1 MRSNPAGHHGLPYTH
16 HALRPMQQRARL
28 PEYVE
33 QAMVFGQEAHGADAV
48 LHVVGRR
55 EVARWCAEGVRIDHL
70 EGVHVLC
77 SRAGGRDHSVSKQA
91 ARGLP
96 SLPPCSLRHVVA
108 QPPAKHP
115 PGIHRR
121 TIVSATHTAPA
132 TTLAVRWRPGL
143 SEWHCGRCRHGARF
157 GHEQDG
163 SMTNEREGVSEL
175 MPEGCRAWRYSTCC
189 SECSYLQTIVR

>member
-33 QAMVFGQEAHGADAV
+33 QAMVFGREAHGADAV

-55 EVARWCAEGVRIDHL
+55 EVARWRAEGVRIDHL
-70 EGVHVLC
+70 EGVHVLR
-77 SRAGGRDHSVSKQA
+77 SRGGRDPRVSKQA

-96 SLPPCSLRHVVA
+96 SLPSCGLRHVVA
-108 QPPAKHP
+108 QPRAKHP

-132 TTLAVRWRPGL
+132 TTLAIRRRPGQF
-143 SEWHCGRCRHGARF
+143 EWHCGRCRHGGRF
-157 GHEQDG
+157 GMRTGWFDG
-163 SMTNEREGVSEL
+163 ER
-175 MPEGCRAWRYSTCC
+175 M
-189 SECSYLQTIVR
+189 